1 MEPHVKRFL
10 VLLRMVFSGRPLQR
24 VKVFS
29 QYFYYWG
36 LETLNPDWSLERPRF
51 HAENGPAIAPAKD
64 RTASIE
70 FHLVADANARKEF
83 GQTSAERLKSV
94 THVDDK
100 FRTARCFICDKDLQP
115 VIQVV
120 DADDTSDFIEV
131 SWCRSCDHLQY
142 STMPSKAWISR
153 WYAAN
158 YDTSGSDAEKLEQ
171 RNPTYRYYRRLLPYI
186 GGRKLK
192 ILDIGAGYGEKIIAF
207 KQAGH
212 EIHCTEA
219 TTRRADYL
227 KRNVTPNVYFGGLD
241 DAAVREKLRRAGPF
255 DLIFS
260 YHVIEHIYNPR
271 QELQILRDIAAPDA
285 IFYLAIPELYKEGI
299 LNNVYALEHIASF
312 SRLSAQMLMKQIGF
326 KPIVAKDDLLQHYS
340 NYCQYVI
347 GRKSSAADISVPTND
362 DPQKMARYLTRALKL
377 DRIAALDRPAFSY
390 VYKWHAKLTY
400 GVNDETKA
408 KCRDPAAHLPVRLY
422 HHGLPLFWM
431 YA

>member
-1 MEPHVKRFL
+1 M
-10 VLLRMVFSGRPLQR
+10 
-24 VKVFS
+24 
-29 QYFYYWG
+29 
-36 LETLNPDWSLERPRF
+36 
-51 HAENGPAIAPAKD
+51 
-64 RTASIE
+64 
-70 FHLVADANARKEF
+70 
-83 GQTSAERLKSV
+83 

-100 FRTARCFICDKDLQP
+100 FRTTRCFVCNAGLQP
-115 VIQVV
+115 IIQVV

-142 STMPSKAWISR
+142 SMMPSKAWISH

-158 YDTSGSDAEKLEQ
+158 YDTSGSDAEKLET
-171 RNPTYRYYRRLLPYI
+171 RSPTYRYYRRLLPYI
-186 GGRKLK
+186 GERKLK
-192 ILDIGAGYGEKIIAF
+192 ILDIGAGYGEKMIAF

-212 EIHCTEA
+212 EVHCTEA
-219 TTRRADYL
+219 TTRRAEYL
-227 KRNVTPNVYFGGLD
+227 KHHVTENVYFGSLD
-241 DAAVREKLRRAGPF
+241 DSSVRESLRRAGPF

-299 LNNVYALEHIASF
+299 LNNIYALEHIASF
-312 SRLSAQMLMKQIGF
+312 SRLSAQTLMKQIGF
-326 KPIVAKDDLLQHYS
+326 RPIVAKDDLLQYYS

-347 GRKSSAADISVPTND
+347 GRNANAEAIAVPINN
-362 DPQKMARYLTRALKL
+362 DPQKMVRYLTRALKL

-390 VYKWHAKLTY
+390 DYNGHAKLTY
-400 GVNDETKA
+400 AVSEETKA
-408 KCRDPAAHLPVRLY
+408 KCRNPVAHLPLRIY